1 MGGRPSSTDRFAKAM
16 VSRAA
21 NSIHHNVFSR
31 CITRFHGTVPQSVFA
46 TEEFSDAT
54 FIIVNAMLYNL
65 FMKQSSP
72 ATHPTARDEYHTF
85 MRQTQANLET
95 ALANAHLFLATRV
108 ENVQALLL
116 GAIYAVD
123 VSRPSVAWHLACMAA
138 QLCQTGVY
146 HRSESLKHDTPET
159 AKLKERILF

>member
-1 MGGRPSSTDRFAKAM
+1 MYAYPWEPSGMGGRPSSTDRFARAM

-72 ATHPTARDEYHTF
+72 ATHPTARDEYHIF
-85 MRQTQANLET
+85 MRQTHANLET

-116 GAIYAVD
+116 G
-123 VSRPSVAWHLACMAA
+123 VSSSPLPCFPALRDPMV
-138 QLCQTGVY
+138 
-146 HRSESLKHDTPET
+146 K
-159 AKLKERILF
+159 AKSKRQEN